1 MPAVPPTAPLPAL
14 AVPFSPSA
22 MTPRQSSPVWLRLWH
37 RFAEVERNGFLD
49 GARYFAPSL
58 PAVFSWG
65 LVTGVAMSKSA
76 LTVPE
81 AIGMSLLV
89 YAGSAQLAVLPL
101 FAAGLPIWTIWL
113 TAAVVN
119 LRFVIFS
126 AALQPHFS
134 YLPLGRRTV
143 LGFFNGD
150 LHFVYF
156 MQKYVE
162 PGYAPGK
169 EGYFWGM
176 ALVNCATWQ
185 VSSLLGILLAS
196 VFPDAWGLGL
206 AGVMALIP
214 VMIATINSRST
225 LMAVVVSAVLA
236 LLCFDLPYR
245 LALVVAVVGALAAG
259 MATDELA
266 ARATL
271 RGIRARKDKAKAEAR
286 AISESQPEPQTG
298 DRA

>member
-1 MPAVPPTAPLPAL
+1 
-14 AVPFSPSA
+14 
-22 MTPRQSSPVWLRLWH
+22 VWQRLWH
-37 RFAEVERNGFLD
+37 RFAEVERNAFLD
-49 GARYFAPSL
+49 GARFFARFQ

-101 FAAGLPIWTIWL
+101 FAAGMPIWTVLL
-113 TAAVVN
+113 TTAVVN

-134 YLPLGRRTV
+134 YLPLWRRTV
-143 LGFFNGD
+143 LGFYNGD

-156 MQKYVE
+156 MQRYTE
-162 PGYAPGK
+162 PGYVPGK

-176 ALVNCATWQ
+176 ALFNCVTWQ
-185 VSSLLGILLAS
+185 VSSIIGILLAS
-196 VFPDAWGLGL
+196 LFPDSWGLAL
-206 AGVMALIP
+206 AGTMALIP
-214 VMIATINSRST
+214 VMISTINSRST
-225 LMAVVVSAVLA
+225 LLAVGVSSVLA

-245 LALVVAVVGALAAG
+245 LALVVAVLGAIAAG
-259 MATDELA
+259 MASDEVA

-271 RGIRARKDKAKAEAR
+271 RGIQARKSA
-286 AISESQPEPQTG
+286 QPRTG
-298 DRA
+298 DQAGDQA

>member
-1 MPAVPPTAPLPAL
+1 MT
-14 AVPFSPSA
+14 SPQ
-22 MTPRQSSPVWLRLWH
+22 PPVWLRLWH
-37 RFAEVERNGFLD
+37 RFAPAERAGFID
-49 GARYFAPSL
+49 GARRFAPSL

-65 LVTGVAMSKSA
+65 LVTGVAMSKSV

-101 FAAGLPIWTIWL
+101 FAAGLPLWTIWL
-113 TAAVVN
+113 TAAMVN

-126 AALQPHFS
+126 AGMQPHFS
-134 YLPLGRRTV
+134 YLTLARRTV

-156 MQKYVE
+156 LQKYST
-162 PGYAPGK
+162 PGYEPGK

-176 ALVNCATWQ
+176 ALTNFCMWQ
-185 VSSLLGILLAS
+185 VSSIIGIVLAS
-196 VFPDAWGLGL
+196 LFPDSWGLGL
-206 AGVMALIP
+206 AGTMALIP

-225 LMAVVVSAVLA
+225 LMAVVISAVLA

-245 LALVVAVVGALAAG
+245 LGLVVAVVGAIAAG
-259 MATDELA
+259 MASDELA
-266 ARATL
+266 ARAAL
-271 RGIRARKDKAKAEAR
+271 RGIQRRRQAPLAKAGSKPA
-286 AISESQPEPQTG
+286 PEPADVPG

>member
-1 MPAVPPTAPLPAL
+1 MPGGAPDGPAPRAGRTLLALSYDTPTVVPGVVAPLASL
-14 AVPFSPSA
+14 CRGGA
-22 MTPRQSSPVWLRLWH
+22 H
-37 RFAEVERNGFLD
+37 RFSRRRALFRAF
-49 GARYFAPSL
+49 L

-169 EGYFWGM
+169 EGYFWGWRWST
-176 ALVNCATWQ
+176 APPGRFRRC
-185 VSSLLGILLAS
+185 SAS
-196 VFPDAWGLGL
+196 CWPAC
-206 AGVMALIP
+206 
-214 VMIATINSRST
+214 SRTPGGSGSP
-225 LMAVVVSAVLA
+225 A
-236 LLCFDLPYR
+236 
-245 LALVVAVVGALAAG
+245 
-259 MATDELA
+259 
-266 ARATL
+266 
-271 RGIRARKDKAKAEAR
+271 
-286 AISESQPEPQTG
+286 
-298 DRA
+298 

>member
-1 MPAVPPTAPLPAL
+1 MTSRQPA
-14 AVPFSPSA
+14 
-22 MTPRQSSPVWLRLWH
+22 VWLRLWH
-37 RFAEVERNGFLD
+37 RFAPAERAGFID
-49 GARYFAPSL
+49 GARFFAPSL

-65 LVTGVAMSKSA
+65 LVTGVAMSKSVM
-76 LTVPE
+76 TVPE

-101 FAAGLPIWTIWL
+101 FAAGLPLWTIWL

-126 AALQPHFS
+126 AGMQPHFS
-134 YLPLGRRTV
+134 YLPLWRRTI
-143 LGFFNGD
+143 LGSFNGD

-156 MQKYVE
+156 LQKYST
-162 PGYAPGK
+162 PGYEPGK

-176 ALVNCATWQ
+176 ALTNFCMWQ
-185 VSSLLGILLAS
+185 VSSIIGIVLAS
-196 VFPDAWGLGL
+196 LFPDSWGLGL
-206 AGVMALIP
+206 AGTMALIP

-225 LMAVVVSAVLA
+225 LLAVVVSAVLA

-245 LALVVAVVGALAAG
+245 LSLVVAVVGAIAAG
-259 MATDELA
+259 MASDDLA
-266 ARATL
+266 ARAAL
-271 RGIRARKDKAKAEAR
+271 RGIRRRKTKATEVTNACASD
-286 AISESQPEPQTG
+286 AQPG

>member
-1 MPAVPPTAPLPAL
+1 
-14 AVPFSPSA
+14 
-22 MTPRQSSPVWLRLWH
+22 MTSRQPPVWLRLWH
-37 RFAEVERNGFLD
+37 RFAPAERDGFIA
-49 GARYFAPSL
+49 GARRFAPSL

-65 LVTGVAMSKSA
+65 LVTGVAMSKSV

-101 FAAGLPIWTIWL
+101 FAAGLPLWTIWL
-113 TAAVVN
+113 TAAMVN

-126 AALQPHFS
+126 AGMQPHFS
-134 YLPLGRRTV
+134 YLTLARRTV

-156 MQKYVE
+156 MQRYST
-162 PGYAPGK
+162 PGSEPGK

-176 ALVNCATWQ
+176 ALTNFAMWQ
-185 VSSLLGILLAS
+185 VSSILGIVLAS
-196 VFPDAWGLGL
+196 MFPDSWGLGL
-206 AGVMALIP
+206 AGTMALIP

-225 LMAVVVSAVLA
+225 LMAVVISAVLA
-236 LLCFDLPYR
+236 LLCLDLPYR
-245 LALVVAVVGALAAG
+245 LGLVVAVVGAIAAG
-259 MATDELA
+259 MASDELA
-266 ARATL
+266 ARAAL
-271 RGIRARKDKAKAEAR
+271 RGIRQRKQAPITHRTPNAADA
-286 AISESQPEPQTG
+286 PPG

>member
-1 MPAVPPTAPLPAL
+1 
-14 AVPFSPSA
+14 
-22 MTPRQSSPVWLRLWH
+22 MTPSRPSLWLRLWH
-37 RFAEVERNGFLD
+37 RFAPIERAGFLE
-49 GARYFAPSL
+49 GARFFAPSL

-65 LVTGVAMSKSA
+65 LVTGVAMSKSV

-101 FAAGLPIWTIWL
+101 FAAGLPLWTVWL

-134 YLPLGRRTV
+134 YLPLWRRTV

-156 MQKYVE
+156 MQRYSA
-162 PGYAPGK
+162 PGYEPGK

-176 ALVNCATWQ
+176 ALINCCMWQ
-185 VSSLLGILLAS
+185 ISSIVGILLAS
-196 VFPDAWGLGL
+196 LFPDAWGLGL
-206 AGVMALIP
+206 AGTLALIP

-225 LMAVVVSAVLA
+225 LLAVVVSAVLA
-236 LLCFDLPYR
+236 LLFFDLPYR
-245 LALVVAVVGALAAG
+245 LSLVLAVVGAIAAG
-259 MATDELA
+259 MASDELA

-271 RGIRARKDKAKAEAR
+271 RGIRQRKSGAGEPAQSSQAGEEA
-286 AISESQPEPQTG
+286 
-298 DRA
+298 